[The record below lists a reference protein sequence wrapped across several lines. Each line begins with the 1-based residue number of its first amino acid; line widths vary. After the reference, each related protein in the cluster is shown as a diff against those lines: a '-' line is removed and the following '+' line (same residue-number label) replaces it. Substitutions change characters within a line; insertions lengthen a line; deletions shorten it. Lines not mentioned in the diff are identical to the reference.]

1 MKILVHYPFTAEQV
15 ESFRSLAQREGNHEI
30 IFAEDEESAVANA
43 GDVEVILGR
52 FPKAVCA
59 AAPKLKWIQSF
70 STGMDKFLFPE
81 IIERDEVMISNVA
94 GLYASQ
100 GAEHAWALLLALTR
114 GIVTAWEKQKRKE
127 WGGITPVELAGST
140 LGLVGLG
147 GFGMQMANRAQGYNM
162 TILAVDPVR
171 TEKPDGVAEL
181 KPTNRANLHSLL
193 RRADVVMIACPLT
206 AETYH
211 LISSEELAIMKSSA
225 YLINVTRGGIVDEPA
240 LVKALEAGEIAGA
253 GLDVVEKEPLAADS
267 PLWTAPNLILTPHR
281 AGASQHRP
289 RMIFEFFMQN
299 LERYLNGE
307 KPVAVVDKR
316 KGY

>member
-1 MKILVHYPFTAEQV
+1 VKILVHYPFTPEQIDA
-15 ESFRSLAQREGNHEI
+15 FRTLAQKQGEHEL
-30 IFAEDEESAVANA
+30 IFAEDEAAAVAA
-43 GDVEVILGR
+43 ATDVEVILGR

-59 AAPKLKWIQSF
+59 AATNLRWIQSF

-114 GIVTAWEKQKRKE
+114 GITTSWDNQKQKK
-127 WGGITPVELAGST
+127 WGGGANIELAGST

-147 GFGMQMANRAQGYNM
+147 GFGMEMAKRAQGYNM

-171 TEKPDGVAEL
+171 TEKPDLVAEL
-181 KPTNRANLHSLL
+181 KPTSRETLHSLL
-193 RRADVVMIACPLT
+193 ERADVVMMACPLT
-206 AETYH
+206 QETYH
-211 LISSEELAIMKSSA
+211 LISTDELAIMKPTA
-225 YLINVTRGGIVDEPA
+225 YLINVTRGGIIDEPA
-240 LVKALEAGEIAGA
+240 LVRALQNDEIAGA
-253 GLDVVEKEPLAADS
+253 GIDVVEKEPLAADS
-267 PLWTAPNLILTPHR
+267 SLWGAPNLILTPHR

-289 RMIFEFFMQN
+289 RLIFEYFMKN
-299 LERYLNGE
+299 LERYLQGE
-307 KPVAVVDKR
+307 RPIAVVNKH

>member
-1 MKILVHYPFTAEQV
+1 MKILIHYPFTPEQITAFQ
-15 ESFRSLAQREGNHEI
+15 ELAQRCGGHTA
-30 IFAEDEESAVANA
+30 IFAEDEAAAVANA
-43 GDVEVILGR
+43 GDVEVLLGR
-52 FPKAVCA
+52 FPAAVCA
-59 AAPKLKWIQSF
+59 AAPNLRWIQSF
-70 STGMDKFLFPE
+70 SAGMDKFLFPE

-114 GIVTAWEKQKRKE
+114 GITTSWDNQKQKK
-127 WGGITPVELAGST
+127 WGGGSNIELAGST

-147 GFGMQMANRAQGYNM
+147 GFGIEMAKRAQGYSM
-162 TILAVDPVR
+162 TILAIDPVR
-171 TEKPDGVAEL
+171 TEKPEYISEL
-181 KPTNRANLHSLL
+181 QPTNRENLHRLL
-193 RRADVVMIACPLT
+193 ERSDVVMMACPLT

-211 LISSEELAIMKSSA
+211 LISTDELAAMKPTA
-225 YLINVTRGGIVDEPA
+225 YLINVTRGGIIDEPA
-240 LVKALEAGEIAGA
+240 LVTALKNGEIAGA

-267 PLWTAPNLILTPHR
+267 PLWDAPNLILTPHR

-299 LERYLNGE
+299 LERYLTGE
-307 KPVAVVDKR
+307 RPFAVIDKR

>member
-1 MKILVHYPFTAEQV
+1 MKILIHYPFTPEQIDA
-15 ESFRSLAQREGNHEI
+15 FRELAQRCGGHTVL
-30 IFAEDEESAVANA
+30 FAEDEAAAVANA
-43 GDVEVILGR
+43 GDVEVLLGR
-52 FPKAVCA
+52 FPASVCA
-59 AAPKLKWIQSF
+59 AAEDLRWIQSF

-114 GIVTAWEKQKRKE
+114 GITTSWDNQKQKK
-127 WGGITPVELAGST
+127 WGGGSNIELAGST

-147 GFGMQMANRAQGYNM
+147 GFGTEMAKRAQGYRM

-171 TEKPDGVAEL
+171 TEKPDYVSEL
-181 KPTNRANLHSLL
+181 TPTNRENLHRLL
-193 RRADVVMIACPLT
+193 ERSDVVMMACPLT

-211 LISSEELAIMKSSA
+211 LISTDELAAMKSTA
-225 YLINVTRGGIVDEPA
+225 YLINVTRGGIIDEPA
-240 LVKALEAGEIAGA
+240 LVEALKNGQIAGA

-267 PLWTAPNLILTPHR
+267 PLWEAPNLILTPHR

-299 LERYLNGE
+299 LERYLTGE
-307 KPVAVVDKR
+307 RPLAVIDKR